1 MSKRLLIVDDS
12 RVSRM
17 IMRSVLNKLRPE
29 WQLLEA
35 GNAQEAIALVV
46 ECQPNFITMDI
57 NMPGQNGL
65 EAAGQL
71 KTDYPEL
78 KIALCTANIQKA
90 VQEAAARDHL
100 FFVAKPITEE
110 NVSAALA
117 YFEGEH

>member
-35 GNAQEAIALVV
+35 GNAQEAIALVA

-57 NMPGQNGL
+57 
-65 EAAGQL
+65 
-71 KTDYPEL
+71 K
-78 KIALCTANIQKA
+78 
-90 VQEAAARDHL
+90 
-100 FFVAKPITEE
+100 
-110 NVSAALA
+110 
-117 YFEGEH
+117 